1 MIIYSFYTGYI
12 PKNLHNF
19 GCRYA
24 ESCHSAFSTFE
35 QDQQKH
41 RTIAD
46 EMKSFRTNSSSNPE
60 PQNNTPLYPVN
71 SKAKPYLSSFAKQHT
86 TMSPYNM
93 PDDHPHK
100 YYMSGYTGF
109 VPKARKYLGQGYPV
123 ITRSA
128 LQVSVVYNLFSKI
141 PYPSV
146 LPIFSHY
153 PPAHS
158 LPYYLPITF
167 VGTCCRGEEVGQ
179 ELECADT
186 IVSYRADRQAAL
198 HHSSVHE

>member
-1 MIIYSFYTGYI
+1 
-12 PKNLHNF
+12 
-19 GCRYA
+19 
-24 ESCHSAFSTFE
+24 
-35 QDQQKH
+35 
-41 RTIAD
+41 
-46 EMKSFRTNSSSNPE
+46 MKSFRTNSSSNPE

-186 IVSYRADRQAAL
+186 IVSYRADRRPAL